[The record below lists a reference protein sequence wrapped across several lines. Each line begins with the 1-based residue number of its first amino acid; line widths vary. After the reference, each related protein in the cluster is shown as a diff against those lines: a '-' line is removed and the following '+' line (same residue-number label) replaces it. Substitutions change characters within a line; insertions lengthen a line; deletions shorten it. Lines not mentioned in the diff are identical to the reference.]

1 MEPADYLYEKFEAEE
16 ANEHRDLL
24 LSCDGR
30 EWSDYERE
38 VA

>member
-16 ANEHRDLL
+16 HDDHKALL

-30 EWSDYERE
+30 EWGDYERE